1 MCGRFAQVVKH
12 DQLKKLQDELAV
24 KNRDQQ
30 IEINLN
36 VRPTQAVAAVIA
48 NPEGNL
54 LSFFRWGL
62 IPSWSAE
69 LPKFQMINIRSE
81 TILEKPTFKTGL
93 LSRRCLIPANGFYEW
108 RKPDKTPFFIHAR
121 NPEHDFELDFET
133 RLQTSLLYMAGI
145 YDVWTG
151 ADGSYVPSLGI
162 ITTSPNRLI
171 SSIHDRMPVILSH
184 EDIPTWLS
192 FGYKDGIGL
201 KSMLK
206 ACPDEYL
213 DLCQIENSVFG

>member
-12 DQLKKLQDELAV
+12 EQLKKLQDELAIA
-24 KNRDQQ
+24 NRDQQ
-30 IEINLN
+30 IEINFN
-36 VRPTQAVAAVIA
+36 VRPTQAVAAIMA
-48 NPEGNL
+48 KPEGRI

-62 IPSWSAE
+62 IPSWSAD

-93 LSRRCLIPANGFYEW
+93 LRRRCIIPANGFYEW

-121 NPEHDFELDFET
+121 DTDAAGNPDFET
-133 RLQTSLLYMAGI
+133 RLQNSIIYMAGI
-145 YDVWTG
+145 FETWTG

-171 SSIHDRMPVILSH
+171 SQIHDR
-184 EDIPTWLS
+184 
-192 FGYKDGIGL
+192 
-201 KSMLK
+201 
-206 ACPDEYL
+206 
-213 DLCQIENSVFG
+213 